1 VLVVAAAHAVTSAAA
16 DSPTRAFR
24 VPSTA
29 LSSSVT
35 IRRAVS
41 SAVAGGFDT
50 VVAPVAIGPR
60 NGSEPLDGEVELLRL
75 ARESGLR
82 VHLSLAVNVAAGV
95 DELPASREH
104 VIYQHPEWLM
114 VPRQLAAEM
123 LAVDVRSPGYLGR
136 IARWTRANAD
146 RVSGIYVSPLD
157 PDAASYLVGA
167 IAAAVARHTPD
178 GVYLESVD
186 FPGTD
191 FDYSRHAMGVFRTHT
206 RAVLPPAEREHLDA
220 VEAIDPFAYAEEFPD
235 QWREFRESAL
245 TRLLDRLRATLTVSH
260 PSLLVTVGAAS
271 DPDGSVRDHFQDWRA
286 WLERGIVDRIG
297 YPSRS
302 SGIVLFSADGAIP
315 PDPVPATSARG
326 AADGEPR

>member
-1 VLVVAAAHAVTSAAA
+1 MDSVKIERKVNARIPTTAGEFQLYLYTSDQDDKEQLALVLGDVKGKTNVLVRVHSECFTGDVLGSLRC
-16 DSPTRAFR
+16 DCGEQLNRA
-24 VPSTA
+24 
-29 LSSSVT
+29 
-35 IRRAVS
+35 IQMMD
-41 SAVAGGFDT
+41 GNDIE
-50 VVAPVAIGPR
+50 VAIASVVPGVHFL
-60 NGSEPLDGEVELLRL
+60 EPQK
-75 ARESGLR
+75 AREMARRCNDYS
-82 VHLSLAVNVAAGV
+82 A
-95 DELPASREH
+95 ELCARYPARFGAFAT
-104 VIYQHPEWLM
+104 
-114 VPRQLAAEM
+114 VPMHE
-123 LAVDVRSPGYLGR
+123 
-136 IARWTRANAD
+136 
-146 RVSGIYVSPLD
+146 
-157 PDAASYLVGA
+157 
-167 IAAAVARHTPD
+167 ARH
-178 GVYLESVD
+178 
-186 FPGTD
+186 
-191 FDYSRHAMGVFRTHT
+191 
-206 RAVLPPAEREHLDA
+206 A